1 MLFIKRRTNPAAK
14 LAKRQYARVYNINL
28 PGLKL
33 ALMMFALFFLC
44 LIIYCCVVEYSE
56 TTLAQGV
63 VINAK
68 GDVQVRAKASGTI
81 MNIPIKEGQYVKANQ
96 ILFSLSR
103 DYGGKEGSVIEYEA
117 AHYLSEIK
125 RNNDRMRN
133 MTSSVDNLKRNLT
146 RQLAIIDDQISASSI
161 KINKAKEL
169 VANTQETLGSYA
181 LIEKKGYVSKN
192 DLNIR
197 RNDVLNAQLNL
208 KLEESNLLQLQSN
221 KSSIRDNTQYQIDD
235 LKTQSL
241 YLDNRNSEIE
251 RTLATQGSKSL
262 TMLAPTD
269 GYVVAINFPPGKA
282 VTQDTEVVV
291 VIRHDTSSPLEGY
304 IYIPSDGAG
313 RINAGDKVKIR
324 FDAWPVDKYGT
335 VTTTLEDFVLITIDT
350 RSLLVPLPQGKTYY
364 LARVQLP
371 PFFTDSGKRK
381 RMLLGGM
388 TLNADIVLDK
398 RPLVVLLLAP
408 LERAR
413 QRFLSF

>member
-146 RQLAIIDDQISASSI
+146 RQLAII
-161 KINKAKEL
+161 
-169 VANTQETLGSYA
+169 
-181 LIEKKGYVSKN
+181 
-192 DLNIR
+192 
-197 RNDVLNAQLNL
+197 
-208 KLEESNLLQLQSN
+208 
-221 KSSIRDNTQYQIDD
+221 
-235 LKTQSL
+235 
-241 YLDNRNSEIE
+241 
-251 RTLATQGSKSL
+251 
-262 TMLAPTD
+262 
-269 GYVVAINFPPGKA
+269 
-282 VTQDTEVVV
+282 
-291 VIRHDTSSPLEGY
+291 
-304 IYIPSDGAG
+304 
-313 RINAGDKVKIR
+313 
-324 FDAWPVDKYGT
+324 
-335 VTTTLEDFVLITIDT
+335 
-350 RSLLVPLPQGKTYY
+350 
-364 LARVQLP
+364 
-371 PFFTDSGKRK
+371 
-381 RMLLGGM
+381 
-388 TLNADIVLDK
+388 
-398 RPLVVLLLAP
+398 
-408 LERAR
+408 
-413 QRFLSF
+413 